1 LNKIKEEYANGY
13 VEGSCKGRGMDM
25 NHSKMEG
32 MKRTT
37 SIRSKWICPKIC
49 KGRNGNGSF

>member
-1 LNKIKEEYANGY
+1 MNKIKEEYANGY